1 MNTCERDDSGRFL
14 AQHMTPDEESA
25 YQTHLETCADC
36 RERLERTAGPEA
48 AWQAARELLVHD
60 PAHHHSLRS
69 TVDVSADLAPTDSEL
84 LASCTSSVVLSI
96 LAPTDDP
103 AMLGR
108 LGPYEIL
115 GIVGRGSAG
124 IVLKG
129 FDRSLNRNVAI
140 KVLDPAMAD
149 VGAARVRFSRE
160 ARAMAAIAHEHLVP
174 VFEVNEH
181 AGIPYFVMEYVPGGS
196 LERRLREAGPLDAV
210 SVVRIGLQVAQALAA
225 AHAQGLVH
233 RDIKPGNIL
242 LDRGTERVRVV
253 DFGLVR
259 VANDV
264 SCTRSGIIAGTPQY
278 MAPEQVRAE
287 VCDAQSDLFSLG
299 SVMYALCTGH
309 PAFRADT
316 LYGVMQRIVH
326 DAPRSIRGQNPA
338 IPEWL
343 EQFIE
348 RLMAKERDT
357 RFATAAEVAEIL
369 QSHLAHTLSP
379 ETVPAPPRTWIRR
392 RAAGQAPTS
401 LRRILLG
408 SAAVAAIALT
418 IAISFW
424 PGKPLQT
431 GSGAVGQV
439 SNLPANGVSRDPALP
454 SRSAGTVN
462 TSGVRDGT
470 AEVAASKQPVVRAPV
485 PLWDADG
492 LKELGAATS
501 RLEQQWRLT
510 LPRSEPDLWAV
521 QLSRLQ
527 RLISELS
534 SDTDPSP
541 KTSR

>member
-1 MNTCERDDSGRFL
+1 MKTCNREDSGRFL
-14 AQHMTPDEESA
+14 TRRMSADEESA
-25 YQTHLETCADC
+25 FEEHLETCADC
-36 RERLERTAGPEA
+36 REQLERSAGPEN

-60 PAHHHSLRS
+60 FAHNHALRS
-69 TVDVSADLAPTDSEL
+69 TWGVSADHSPNDSEPL
-84 LASCTSSVVLSI
+84 PSCTSSVVLSI

-108 LGPYEIL
+108 IGPYEIS

-174 VFEVNEH
+174 VYEVNEH

-196 LERRLREAGPLDAV
+196 LERRLRDAGPLDCL
-210 SVVRIGLQVAQALAA
+210 SVARIGLQVAQALAA

-242 LDRGTERVRVV
+242 LDRGTDRVRVV

-299 SVMYALCTGH
+299 AVLYALCTGH

-316 LYGVMQRIVH
+316 VYGVMQRIVH
-326 DAPRSIRGQNPA
+326 DAPRSIREQNPS

-348 RLMAKERDT
+348 RLMAKERT
-357 RFATAAEVAEIL
+357 LRFATASEVAEIL
-369 QSHLAHTLSP
+369 QHQLAHLLSP
-379 ETVPAPPRTWIRR
+379 DAVPAPPRGWIRR
-392 RAAGQAPTS
+392 NTDSPSHKPQRRVFAGGAM
-401 LRRILLG
+401 LC
-408 SAAVAAIALT
+408 ALALIVGT
-418 IAISFW
+418 SFW
-424 PGKPLQT
+424 LGKMFPTESDNTTNDLAD
-431 GSGAVGQV
+431 G
-439 SNLPANGVSRDPALP
+439 NG
-454 SRSAGTVN
+454 RSAGTDELN
-462 TSGVRDGT
+462 
-470 AEVAASKQPVVRAPV
+470 QPKLRPTV
-485 PLWDADG
+485 PLWNADG
-492 LKELGAATS
+492 ANELLASTS
-501 RLEQQWRLT
+501 SLERQWQPT
-510 LPRSEPDLWAV
+510 SPRSTPDLWLM
-521 QLSRLQ
+521 QLADFQ
-527 RLISELS
+527 RSIGQLS
-534 SDTDPSP
+534 SDVEASQKVESSSTRP
-541 KTSR
+541 